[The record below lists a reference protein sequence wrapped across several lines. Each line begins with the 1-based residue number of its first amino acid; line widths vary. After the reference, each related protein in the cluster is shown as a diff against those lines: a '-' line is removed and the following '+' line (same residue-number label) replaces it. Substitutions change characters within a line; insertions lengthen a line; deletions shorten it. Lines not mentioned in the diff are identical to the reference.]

1 MKDNIVVFD
10 IETIPDLDGGR
21 RLYNLAG
28 LSDDEVGQAMAAKR
42 QEARGTDFQ
51 PPHLHRVIAI
61 SVALRNSEGL
71 KVLSLG
77 DEASTEADL
86 VKKFFDGIEHYKPIL
101 VSWNGSG
108 FDLPVLH
115 YRALIHGVVG
125 KRYWDCGYFD
135 RETKFNNYLKRY
147 EFQHTDVMDVLAMY
161 SGRNNAPLHEIAMLL
176 GLPGKI
182 GMDGSMVYDAWRAG
196 RLREIRAYCETDVLN
211 TYLVYLRFQLMR
223 GHLDEKQHAAEVAL
237 ARQFVTTS
245 TAPHWIEFGKNWTPA
260 GQQPL
265 L

>member
-1 MKDNIVVFD
+1 MKETALVFD

-21 RLYNLAG
+21 RLYG
-28 LSDDEVGQAMAAKR
+28 LQGLPDDEVAAAMAALR

-61 SVALRNSEGL
+61 SVALRNADGL

-77 DEASTEADL
+77 DETSSEAEL
-86 VKKFFDGIEHYKPIL
+86 VKKFFDGIERYKPTL

-115 YRALIHGVVG
+115 YRGLLHGITA

-135 RETKFNNYLKRY
+135 RETKWNNYLKRY
-147 EFQHTDVMDVLAMY
+147 EFQHTDVMDVLALY

-176 GLPGKI
+176 GLPGKM

-196 RLREIRAYCETDVLN
+196 RLPEIRAYCETDVLN
-211 TYLVYLRFQLMR
+211 TWLIYLRFQLMR
-223 GHLDEKQHAAEVAL
+223 GHLDAQQHAAELAL
-237 ARQFVTTS
+237 ARQFLQGTTAS
-245 TAPHWIEFGKNWTPA
+245 HWLEFAANWK
-260 GQQPL
+260 
-265 L
+265 